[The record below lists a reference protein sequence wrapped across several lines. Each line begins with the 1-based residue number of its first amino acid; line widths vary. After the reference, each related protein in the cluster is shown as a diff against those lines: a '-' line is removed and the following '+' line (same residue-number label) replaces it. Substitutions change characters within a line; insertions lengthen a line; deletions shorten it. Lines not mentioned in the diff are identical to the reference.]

1 MIPRQNTAS
10 SRVYGQKAYFWKRQT
25 DSLRRLPT
33 ERYLVFLDLSVIE
46 RISRLAPEIPL
57 ELPAQ
62 PDWYEVSADQLY
74 RIFYLAS

>member
-1 MIPRQNTAS
+1 MTS
-10 SRVYGQKAYFWKRQT
+10 SRVYGQRLRFLEKANRQ
-25 DSLRRLPT
+25 SGRLPT
-33 ERYLVFLDLSVIE
+33 ERYLVFLDLSVVE